1 MKTIILM
8 FLVVSIT
15 GCATL
20 GTAPGTQVS
29 SDSPVAATGIDFTPA
44 PSAPPFP
51 DQNMGPRLIMPVTG
65 GAPVFGIPF
74 GGNMYIPVTG
84 GAPVMGMPLTP

>member
-8 FLVVSIT
+8 LLVVSIT

-20 GTAPGTQVS
+20 GTTPGTQVS
-29 SDSPVAATGIDFTPA
+29 SGSPVAATGVDFAPA

-51 DQNMGPRLIMPVTG
+51 DQNTGPRLIMPVTG